1 MMDAEKLSKAL
12 TKSLREVE
20 AFEKGQLALKVN
32 EVTPPHIDVKR
43 IRSKVGLSQAEFA
56 RTYGF
61 NTATLR
67 NWEQG
72 VREPEGP
79 ARILL
84 ALIENNPE
92 LIAAEVGKIKAAG

>member
-1 MMDAEKLSKAL
+1 MDANKLSKAL
-12 TKSLREVE
+12 AKSLREVE
-20 AFEKGQLALKVN
+20 AYEAGKLTLKVT
-32 EVTPPHIDVKR
+32 EVTPPHIDVKT

-84 ALIENNPE
+84 ALIERNPE
-92 LIAAEVGKIKAAG
+92 LIASEVGKLRAVG